1 MYWAQLIKAII
12 IRLWSSAL
20 FVMILYLG
28 PRHADAQATAAFISQ
43 NAIFFISA
51 AAGKLG
57 ADGLAT
63 YNSVSFRMARSAKAR
78 SLYFSTLVLALCA
91 VPFAALII
99 VVALRFIA
107 GGSPHLAD
115 DLPIIL
121 GSSAFAFCQFQ
132 GAILQAQKRTAR
144 SSLVFL
150 VIPYAFVFASL
161 WLPRPLHP
169 IWMLLGLAVSCL
181 IAHYWI
187 ALRFAGSPLVLSTR
201 WSRKGL
207 VYYTI
212 GLNFFIAEWGV
223 QLISATFLPSSSAV
237 IFGLGTRL
245 SSLLAIPVNS
255 LTGYL
260 QPILAVHMRRRERAE
275 ILNIYRRVVSLTML
289 SQAGAV
295 LFGCVVVWFLPLVS
309 SRFGYVISG
318 AGWTVLLILVVGQI
332 FNGITGP
339 SGIILVMMQNSRLF
353 VIITT
358 SFTIVT
364 LATGAYAT
372 ISHGLM
378 ALAWAITGI
387 IICRKVVECAILYLY
402 LRARLN

>member
-1 MYWAQLIKAII
+1 MFRVSFRQTERMSVVLGSINQGDHNQTLVVSAICDDLI
-12 IRLWSSAL
+12 
-20 FVMILYLG
+20 
-28 PRHADAQATAAFISQ
+28 PRAAACRRPGDCGFISQ

-169 IWMLLGLAVSCL
+169 IWMLLGLAVSC
-181 IAHYWI
+181 
-187 ALRFAGSPLVLSTR
+187 
-201 WSRKGL
+201 
-207 VYYTI
+207 
-212 GLNFFIAEWGV
+212 
-223 QLISATFLPSSSAV
+223 
-237 IFGLGTRL
+237 
-245 SSLLAIPVNS
+245 
-255 LTGYL
+255 
-260 QPILAVHMRRRERAE
+260 
-275 ILNIYRRVVSLTML
+275 
-289 SQAGAV
+289 
-295 LFGCVVVWFLPLVS
+295 
-309 SRFGYVISG
+309 
-318 AGWTVLLILVVGQI
+318 
-332 FNGITGP
+332 
-339 SGIILVMMQNSRLF
+339 
-353 VIITT
+353 
-358 SFTIVT
+358 
-364 LATGAYAT
+364 
-372 ISHGLM
+372 
-378 ALAWAITGI
+378 
-387 IICRKVVECAILYLY
+387 
-402 LRARLN
+402 